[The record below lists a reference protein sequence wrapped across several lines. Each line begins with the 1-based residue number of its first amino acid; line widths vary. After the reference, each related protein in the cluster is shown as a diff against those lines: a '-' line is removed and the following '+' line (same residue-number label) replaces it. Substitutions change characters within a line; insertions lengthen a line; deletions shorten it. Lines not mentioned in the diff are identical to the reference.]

1 MSESHFRVPG
11 FAWLYDLVQILRTTV
26 KSTWAVWVG
35 MRYLRSKKNSRFLS
49 FITLLSVGGVAIGVT
64 AMIIVLSVMDGF
76 ESQLKKRLGAG
87 DLHVLIT
94 PTVTV
99 DGFRQGFVPD
109 TAISAETIKSW
120 TKADLPIAGAWP
132 VVATEAI
139 FRLGSKVTG
148 VVVKGVGTDRLERLK
163 ANVVERAESSMLLRA
178 DENGEK
184 VPMPT
189 LIVGQEL
196 ANNLGVIPGDQVSL
210 ISPTETDGP
219 MQAIPRMKKFV
230 IEATYSIGVPEQELH
245 TVYTSAQNV
254 RAFLRRNSIVSS
266 WEITARNID
275 DAPQIARAI
284 SPQLENFKVQTWM
297 QLNAH
302 LFASLQLER
311 IAMFV
316 ILAFIVVVASFNIV
330 TTLTLMVLEKTRE
343 ISIIRAMGAQGNEVG
358 AVFLAEGLLIGGVGI
373 VLGNILGWVVCMS
386 LSRWEFIKLPD
397 IYYDTSLPVTFNGA
411 YYAGI
416 SLIAFFI
423 VIFACVFPARRAAA
437 LNPLDG
443 IRFG

>member
-1 MSESHFRVPG
+1 
-11 FAWLYDLVQILRTTV
+11 
-26 KSTWAVWVG
+26 

-49 FITLLSVGGVAIGVT
+49 FITLLSIGGVAIGVT

-87 DLHVLIT
+87 DLHVLIS
-94 PTVTV
+94 PTSSVA
-99 DGFRQGFVPD
+99 GFQRGFVPD
-109 TAISAETIKSW
+109 SAIPEKTLASWKSK
-120 TKADLPIAGAWP
+120 KADLPISGVWP

-148 VVVKGVGTDRLERLK
+148 VVVKGVEEDRLNRLK
-163 ANVVERAESSMLLRA
+163 EHIVERAEPAMLSRT
-178 DENGEK
+178 DENGVK
-184 VPMPT
+184 TAMPT

-230 IEATYSIGVPEQELH
+230 VEATYSIGVPEQELH
-245 TVYTSAQNV
+245 TVFSGAQNV
-254 RAFLRRNSIVSS
+254 RAFLRKNDIVTS
-266 WEITARNID
+266 WEITANSID
-275 DAPQIARAI
+275 NAPQIAEAI
-284 SPQLENFKVQTWM
+284 KPQLKDFKVQTWM
-297 QLNAH
+297 ELNAH

-343 ISIIRAMGAQGNEVG
+343 ISILRAMGAEGNEVG
-358 AVFLAEGLLIGGVGI
+358 AVFLAEGLLIGSVGI
-373 VLGNILGWVVCMS
+373 LCGNILGWVVCMS

-416 SLIAFFI
+416 SLIALLI
-423 VIFACVFPARRAAA
+423 VVFACIFPARKAAS